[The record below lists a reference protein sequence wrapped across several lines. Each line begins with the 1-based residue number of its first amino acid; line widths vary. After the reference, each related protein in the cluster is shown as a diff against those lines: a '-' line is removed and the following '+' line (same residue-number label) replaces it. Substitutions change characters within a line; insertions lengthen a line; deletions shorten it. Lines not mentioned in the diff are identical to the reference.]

1 VFALFDSALLGG
13 IGYCFRVGWHPAGL
27 PPHGIHWQRFCTHYY
42 FFDSAPLGGI
52 GYWLELRSSVLA
64 NTSTLVISRD
74 ATPQGWHPL
83 KSPAKPAPN
92 VCLSEPSLF
101 GDADLKASAGAP
113 RQSRSRQHPIP
124 LAVRSRS
131 YTKRALP
138 CKREPW
144 SAKPC
149 LLPSERAMPVSCW
162 FGACFIRCAIETRG
176 DVRLAYRQF
185 KWCQL
190 VGTFLCDYRLMLSLL
205 ERTAS
210 GVGRCR
216 QCH

>member
-1 VFALFDSALLGG
+1 VFALFDPAPLGG

-52 GYWLELRSSVLA
+52 GYCLELRSSGLA
-64 NTSTLVISRD
+64 NTSTS
-74 ATPQGWHPL
+74 
-83 KSPAKPAPN
+83 APN

>member
-1 VFALFDSALLGG
+1 MFALFDSAPLGGIGYCFRVGWHPAGLPPHGIHWQRFCTHYYFFDSAPLGG

-52 GYWLELRSSVLA
+52 GYWLELRSSGLA
-64 NTSTLVISRD
+64 NTSTS
-74 ATPQGWHPL
+74 
-83 KSPAKPAPN
+83 APN

-149 LLPSERAMPVSCW
+149 LLPSERAMPVS
-162 FGACFIRCAIETRG
+162 
-176 DVRLAYRQF
+176 
-185 KWCQL
+185 
-190 VGTFLCDYRLMLSLL
+190 
-205 ERTAS
+205 
-210 GVGRCR
+210 
-216 QCH
+216 